1 MSWKLA
7 SVLYNYA
14 VMNRLL
20 IRLEFSVKLKD
31 IFAAPKLLKQRTLLL
46 VHYPK
51 SVERSPEEL

>member
-7 SVLYNYA
+7 SVLYNSG
-14 VMNRLL
+14 VRNHLL
-20 IRLEFSVKLKD
+20 IHLEFSVKLKD
-31 IFAAPKLLKQRTLLL
+31 IFAAPKLLEQRTLLL